1 MTEQATTG
9 EATMSF
15 TAKDVMQ
22 LRQKTGLGMMDCK
35 KALTE
40 NNGDAEAAEAWIR
53 EKKKGKMDERTERTT
68 GEGRIAIAYGE
79 NCAVIVEV
87 QTETDF
93 TAKNEAF
100 EKMVAEVANFA
111 LTSDDG
117 DVACTDV
124 MTKSI
129 DEIRITTGENT
140 HFARGIHYSG
150 GHFGQ
155 YIHHDGKRA
164 CLIQTDGEV
173 DADSLKGICQ
183 HIVFHDPLGI
193 SAEDVPADVID
204 KIKADA
210 IQQAKD
216 TGKNEEIAQKM
227 GDGKVRKHLEEITLL
242 AQKFV
247 LDESKTVQD
256 ILPEGTTVTAF
267 VRYTLGG

>member
-1 MTEQATTG
+1 MTTQTTG

-53 EKKKGKMDERTERTT
+53 EKKKGKMESRTERTT
-68 GEGRIAIAYGE
+68 GEGRIAVAYGN

-100 EKMVAEVANFA
+100 EQMVADVANFA
-111 LTSDDG
+111 ISSDDG
-117 DVACTDV
+117 EITCNDD
-124 MTKSI
+124 MTKAI

-140 HFARGIHYSG
+140 NFARGVHYSG
-150 GHFGQ
+150 GHFGH

-173 DADSLKGICQ
+173 NENALKGICQ
-183 HIVFHDPLGI
+183 HVVFHDPLGI
-193 SAEDVPADVID
+193 SAADVPADVIE

-216 TGKNEEIAQKM
+216 TGKNDEIAQKM
-227 GDGKVRKHLEEITLL
+227 AEGKVRKHLEENTLL

-247 LDESKTVQD
+247 LDESKTVQEM
-256 ILPEGTTVTAF
+256 LPEGTTVTAF